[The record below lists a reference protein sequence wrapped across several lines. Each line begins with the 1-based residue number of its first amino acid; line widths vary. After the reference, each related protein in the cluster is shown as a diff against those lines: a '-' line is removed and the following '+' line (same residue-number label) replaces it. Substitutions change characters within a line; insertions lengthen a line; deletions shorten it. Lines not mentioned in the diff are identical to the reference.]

1 MAANSSYPA
10 DVITPA
16 AALAELLTTHP
27 ELRPEASGLT
37 WAVTPAGVL
46 HAEARDAHDGGR
58 AMERCAAALNA
69 TPLED
74 SHLTGPDRVVIA
86 RLVAVFR
93 GVPVE
98 VWETY
103 RAPERLPLGAVADC
117 GGAA

>member
-10 DVITPA
+10 DVIAPA

-27 ELRPEASGLT
+27 ELTPEASGLT
-37 WAVTPAGVL
+37 WAVTPSGVL
-46 HAEARDAHDGGR
+46 HAEARDARDGGR
-58 AMERCAAALNA
+58 AMNRCAQALNA

-86 RLVAVFR
+86 RLVAVFH

-103 RAPERLPLGAVADC
+103 RNPERLPLGAVAVC